1 MPAALIVVVLAAIT
15 LVLILLAVV
24 VVGIRQ
30 EPRSAELSDV
40 APSPITGL
48 VRRLTGL
55 SVRRPTPNRDPR
67 SRTRGRQSSQ
77 ARAAAEGNNLT
88 ARREEVNNRCRHT
101 PWSR

>member
-1 MPAALIVVVLAAIT
+1 MLTALILIVLTAIV
-15 LVLILLAVV
+15 LVLILLAVI

-55 SVRRPTPNRDPR
+55 SVRRPTPTALGAPEQ
-67 SRTRGRQSSQ
+67 G
-77 ARAAAEGNNLT
+77 EGNPT
-88 ARREEVNNRCRHT
+88 GPAPRPRT
-101 PWSR
+101 TT

>member
-1 MPAALIVVVLAAIT
+1 MLTALILIVLAAIT

-24 VVGIRQ
+24 IAGIRQ

-55 SVRRPTPNRDPR
+55 SVRRSTPT
-67 SRTRGRQSSQ
+67 
-77 ARAAAEGNNLT
+77 AVRAPEQAEGNPAGPAPRPGT
-88 ARREEVNNRCRHT
+88 T
-101 PWSR
+101 T

>member
-1 MPAALIVVVLAAIT
+1 MLTALIFIALAAIT

-30 EPRSAELSDV
+30 ETRSVELSDV

-55 SVRRPTPNRDPR
+55 SVRRPTP
-67 SRTRGRQSSQ
+67 T
-77 ARAAAEGNNLT
+77 AVRAPAHGEGNP
-88 ARREEVNNRCRHT
+88 AGPT
-101 PWSR
+101 PQPTT

>member
-1 MPAALIVVVLAAIT
+1 MPGLMLAALIVIVLAAIT

-55 SVRRPTPNRDPR
+55 SVRRPTPNRGP
-67 SRTRGRQSSQ
+67 
-77 ARAAAEGNNLT
+77 
-88 ARREEVNNRCRHT
+88 
-101 PWSR
+101 